1 MVVDAVPFRADGWV
15 AGRWSRRSHLRVGQ
29 DAQHRSPAIED
40 HSIDTVGEVGD
51 LRLEVVNGS
60 GRASEIRDGVDFAG
74 EALDRRHLADEI
86 HDRRVDLRLPL
97 LYRVRLAFDGVEAL
111 VQVTHRRL
119 EGRQP
124 VAELLHLIEDQLRI
138 WIHDAAQLLETGEMV
153 VIEVA
158 LQQVPDRVSDT
169 KC

>member
-1 MVVDAVPFRADGWV
+1 
-15 AGRWSRRSHLRVGQ
+15 
-29 DAQHRSPAIED
+29 
-40 HSIDTVGEVGD
+40 
-51 LRLEVVNGS
+51 
-60 GRASEIRDGVDFAG
+60 
-74 EALDRRHLADEI
+74 
-86 HDRRVDLRLPL
+86 
-97 LYRVRLAFDGVEAL
+97 